1 MSYSVPEKIRKMK
14 PKGTMVKSLNGKYY
28 VYNYKNIK
36 DPETGKW
43 KIKMGDCIGK
53 ISEELGYV
61 PNNVMNELTTKE
73 FGQYRLFECLS
84 NDVYTELVETFGNE
98 IGTEIYL
105 VSLILLV
112 NNFCAISN
120 IQEYFEQSYLSSYF
134 SSISLST
141 HKVRNLLKNLG
152 QKQVEVTKFQD
163 KLIEESSKKIAI
175 DSHAFSSTSNEND
188 LTSYGFKYNDL
199 QEEQI
204 NFMVAYDVEKKQSLA
219 TRFFPGNVPDKT
231 SVLDFFSR
239 YSFKNCVFLIDKGFT
254 NVDYFKILKDN
265 KYIIPAQNNNAFL
278 ASLKI
283 DKRKN
288 KQMIYKT
295 SKDKELVEYQAFSMN
310 DGKRIICYKNI
321 NEANKLDIKLT
332 SDLQKNPN
340 KYKPDEVDKL
350 KENFGK
356 INLITTT
363 DLTPEEV
370 YLNYKKRWSIETLF
384 NIYKNQLDFN
394 KIGLQD
400 YYEIQGLSF
409 IFVIADLLRNRV
421 SKVVKENSGISF
433 NDAILQCRRIKV
445 HKSGSSR
452 KVENLT
458 KGVYELL
465 TKLKF
470 CSVYDI
476 RYILPKN

>member
-1 MSYSVPEKIRKMK
+1 
-14 PKGTMVKSLNGKYY
+14 
-28 VYNYKNIK
+28 
-36 DPETGKW
+36 
-43 KIKMGDCIGK
+43 
-53 ISEELGYV
+53 
-61 PNNVMNELTTKE
+61 
-73 FGQYRLFECLS
+73 
-84 NDVYTELVETFGNE
+84 
-98 IGTEIYL
+98 
-105 VSLILLV
+105 
-112 NNFCAISN
+112 
-120 IQEYFEQSYLSSYF
+120 
-134 SSISLST
+134 
-141 HKVRNLLKNLG
+141 
-152 QKQVEVTKFQD
+152 
-163 KLIEESSKKIAI
+163 
-175 DSHAFSSTSNEND
+175 
-188 LTSYGFKYNDL
+188 
-199 QEEQI
+199 
-204 NFMVAYDVEKKQSLA
+204 
-219 TRFFPGNVPDKT
+219 
-231 SVLDFFSR
+231 
-239 YSFKNCVFLIDKGFT
+239 
-254 NVDYFKILKDN
+254 
-265 KYIIPAQNNNAFL
+265 
-278 ASLKI
+278 
-283 DKRKN
+283 
-288 KQMIYKT
+288 MIYKT